1 MQRRAFVQFL
11 SAALSV
17 GATLPGLSFAEQSDP
32 LKAAAK
38 RFAAAR
44 KQHNVLAGWESAP
57 LQGMPRTRAE
67 LKGRWPKELSGRL
80 YRNGP
85 GNFERGGQRY
95 LHWFDGDGLVQCWD
109 FRDASVHHHAQFVQT
124 PKFARESKSNRFE
137 VMAAGTTVP
146 NARAISGPDDA
157 NTANISVLHLAGK
170 TYALWE
176 AGSAFELDRDSLE
189 TKQIK
194 TWQEDLEGVAFS
206 AHPVYE
212 RDGSVWNVGAL
223 GEQIVIYHVSAQGEL
238 LKSQLVNLPR
248 GGYMHSF
255 TASETQLIFVFAPLV
270 RVREAGSF
278 FEGLGWR
285 PELGSM
291 LVMVPKSDLTR
302 HTVLEFEAGAAYHY
316 ADAWDNK
323 DGGVSLRACW
333 NPYKNSSA
341 AFISPLQHYMQG
353 TMKAAQVMAPAL
365 TTLHV
370 DIKAKTVRVD
380 ISDLANV
387 EFPIQTKLMRQSELL
402 MLQGYKDS
410 SGLLKK
416 LIRVDGNSK
425 LIGAYAGQAHI
436 ALEEHLFVAQNGKR
450 FALGTALDTRNAR
463 TGLYAFDVDRLDEGP
478 LAEAWLPFATP
489 LGFHGS
495 YLPA

>member
-17 GATLPGLSFAEQSDP
+17 GAVLPGLSFAEQADP
-32 LKAAAK
+32 LKASAQ

-44 KQHNVLAGWESAP
+44 KKHALLAGWESAP
-57 LQGMPRTRAE
+57 LQGMPLTHAE
-67 LKGRWPKELSGRL
+67 LKGRWPKELRGRL

-95 LHWFDGDGLVQCWD
+95 LHWFDGDGLIQSWD
-109 FRDASVHHHAQFVQT
+109 FRDGSVQHQAQFVQT
-124 PKFARESKSNRFE
+124 PKFKRESKSDRFE
-137 VMAAGTTVP
+137 VMAAGTTIP
-146 NARAISGPDDA
+146 NARAVSGPDDA

-170 TYALWE
+170 SYALWE
-176 AGSAFELDRDSLE
+176 AGSAFEFDRDSLQ
-189 TKQIK
+189 TKGIK
-194 TWQEDLEGVAFS
+194 TWSEDLEGVAFS

-223 GEQIVIYHVSAQGEL
+223 GKQMVIYHVSAAGEL
-238 LKSQLVNLPR
+238 LKSQLVDLPR

-255 TASETQLIFVFAPLV
+255 TASESKLIFVFAPMV
-270 RVREAGSF
+270 RVRDAGSF

-285 PELGSM
+285 PELGSQ
-291 LVMVPKSDLTR
+291 MVVVSKQDLTQ
-302 HTVLEFEAGAAYHY
+302 HSIIEFEAGAAYHY
-316 ADAWDNK
+316 ADAWDRK

-333 NPYKNSSA
+333 NAYTDSGA

-353 TMKAAQVMAPAL
+353 TLKAAASMDPAL

-370 DIKAKTVRVD
+370 DLTAKKVTVED
-380 ISDLANV
+380 SDLLHV
-387 EFPIQTKLMRQSELL
+387 EFPIQTKLMRQSDLL
-402 MLQGYKDS
+402 MLQGHHDG
-410 SGLLKK
+410 SGLMKK
-416 LIRVDGNSK
+416 LVLVDGRNKTLGSY
-425 LIGAYAGQAHI
+425 GGHAHI

-450 FALGTALDTRNAR
+450 FALGTALDTRKAR
-463 TGLYAFDVDRLDEGP
+463 TGLYAFDLDRLEDGP
-478 LAEAWLPFATP
+478 LAEAWLPYAAP